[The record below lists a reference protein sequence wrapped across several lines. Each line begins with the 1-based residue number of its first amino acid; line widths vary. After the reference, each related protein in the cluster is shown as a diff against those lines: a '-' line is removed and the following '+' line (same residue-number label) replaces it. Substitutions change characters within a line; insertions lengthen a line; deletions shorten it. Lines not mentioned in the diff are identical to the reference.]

1 VPTDLPLTLAAG
13 IWLLALLPACAPVAF
28 FHRAV
33 SGGMLCGGDP
43 RPTGRR
49 RGLPRA
55 ACTPAFMQLVCS
67 GSPGSGVGHNAG
79 SVSDVKIESYSADPG
94 WPVRARRAVSLTPP
108 VPPEE
113 LPPLIHHVQIGASPT
128 SMRRLL
134 LTALGLSAGL
144 ADELMSFGAV
154 YLARPLIPG
163 ERRVKTGAR
172 PPGIRSSGAE
182 EAGGGG
188 DGGVT
193 LSKPMRVLGD
203 MLVPALSYV
212 RVHEHPK
219 RHLAARDVSWEQRIV
234 HLDEDKVV
242 VDKPPQVPT
251 TPTVDNLYECA
262 ISQVSAVLGEPL
274 LTTSRID
281 LATSGLVVFARNGKA
296 CADINAVFSSRRV
309 SKVYTALIWGRVAE
323 GEQRHW
329 FQKGNRGSADS
340 RKPTLLSAWKPN
352 EPAPEGDWQE
362 ATLLVLK
369 CEAFETGKGGGG
381 VGVGVVVERR
391 RAVEQVRVFKR
402 GQAVLRGGWGGSR
415 CRRSRSGC

>member
-1 VPTDLPLTLAAG
+1 VRTDVPLTLAAG
-13 IWLLALLPACAPVAF
+13 IWLLALLPPCAPVAF

-33 SGGMLCGGDP
+33 SGGLPCGGDP
-43 RPTGRR
+43 RPPGVIQSPRPGEKCAGRR
-49 RGLPRA
+49 RVSPRA
-55 ACTPAFMQLVCS
+55 ACTPARLQLMGS
-67 GSPGSGVGHNAG
+67 GRSGSGVDCNAG
-79 SVSDVKIESYSADPG
+79 SVGDVRVESYSADPG
-94 WPVRARRAVSLTPP
+94 WPARARRAVSLTPP

-128 SMRRLL
+128 SMRHLL

-172 PPGIRSSGAE
+172 PPGVRSSGAE

-188 DGGVT
+188 GGGVT

-203 MLVPALSYV
+203 VLVPALSYV

-219 RHLAARDVSWEQRIV
+219 RHLAALNVSWEQRIV

-242 VDKPPQVPT
+242 VDKPPHVPT

-281 LATSGLVVFARNGKA
+281 LATSGMPL
-296 CADINAVFSSRRV
+296 SSR
-309 SKVYTALIWGRVAE
+309 SLLILIR
-323 GEQRHW
+323 
-329 FQKGNRGSADS
+329 
-340 RKPTLLSAWKPN
+340 PLLPLN
-352 EPAPEGDWQE
+352 
-362 ATLLVLK
+362 
-369 CEAFETGKGGGG
+369 
-381 VGVGVVVERR
+381 
-391 RAVEQVRVFKR
+391 
-402 GQAVLRGGWGGSR
+402 
-415 CRRSRSGC
+415 

>member
-1 VPTDLPLTLAAG
+1 
-13 IWLLALLPACAPVAF
+13 
-28 FHRAV
+28 
-33 SGGMLCGGDP
+33 
-43 RPTGRR
+43 
-49 RGLPRA
+49 
-55 ACTPAFMQLVCS
+55 
-67 GSPGSGVGHNAG
+67 
-79 SVSDVKIESYSADPG
+79 
-94 WPVRARRAVSLTPP
+94 
-108 VPPEE
+108 
-113 LPPLIHHVQIGASPT
+113 
-128 SMRRLL
+128 MRHLL

-172 PPGIRSSGAE
+172 PPGVRSSGAE

-188 DGGVT
+188 GGGVT

-242 VDKPPQVPT
+242 VDKPPKVPT

-281 LATSGLVVFARNGKA
+281 LATSGMPL
-296 CADINAVFSSRRV
+296 SSR
-309 SKVYTALIWGRVAE
+309 SLLILIR
-323 GEQRHW
+323 
-329 FQKGNRGSADS
+329 
-340 RKPTLLSAWKPN
+340 PLLPLN
-352 EPAPEGDWQE
+352 
-362 ATLLVLK
+362 
-369 CEAFETGKGGGG
+369 
-381 VGVGVVVERR
+381 
-391 RAVEQVRVFKR
+391 
-402 GQAVLRGGWGGSR
+402 
-415 CRRSRSGC
+415 